1 MKKIS
6 FLIIL
11 LNLNLNLFSQE
22 TKQLLTNSAFDYVQ
36 KKEFDKA
43 INCYSQLIQ
52 NDPKDSY
59 SYFDR
64 GIIKMKIDD
73 YKGAINDFSQA
84 IAINNLEPDYFL
96 FKAKAESKI
105 KLYKNAIKNLNEFIK
120 IEAENSEVYHERG
133 LNNVAL
139 KNYNAGMQDYNKAI
153 LYRANN
159 YQAYSD
165 RGLLKEKLND
175 LKGAISDYTIVIK
188 KDSLNEITFL
198 RRAKLYVKLK
208 KLDAALLDCNKTLK
222 INLNNL
228 GAIAL
233 RKELLK
239 KTLKSGVKKQI
250 KINGKAQGT
259 TYHITYIDNY
269 ERDFQYEIDKLLM
282 DFDYSVSTYN
292 PNSIITKVNNNIG
305 VEVDKYFI
313 NCFNKAKEVWKNTD
327 GAFDPTVLPL
337 TNIWGFGPG
346 KKSTIEKTKID
357 SILKF
362 VGFDLI
368 ELKERKII
376 KKDPRVALDFNAFAQ
391 GYSVDIIAHFLDAK
405 KIKSYSVEIGGEI
418 FAKGVDLKNDFW
430 KIAIEEPIDNKFS
443 LNPTRAIVE
452 LNNKAI
458 STSGNN
464 RRYIIENGIKYAH
477 HLDPR
482 TGYPTKN
489 NLLSASII
497 ANDCISS
504 DANATGVLVMGLEK
518 AKLFLANHS
527 ELQAYLIYSD
537 EQGNNKVYM
546 TSGLNS
552 ILQEVQNKKSN

>member
-1 MKKIS
+1 MKKALFILLSIS
-6 FLIIL
+6 FS
-11 LNLNLNLFSQE
+11 LNLFSQDK
-22 TKQLLTNSAFDYVQ
+22 KQLLTNSAFDYVQ

-64 GIIKMKIDD
+64 GLIKMKIDD
-73 YKGAINDFSQA
+73 YNGAINDFSKA
-84 IAINNLEPDYFL
+84 IAINNLEPDYYL
-96 FKAKAESKI
+96 FKAKAEYKSKS
-105 KLYKNAIKNLNEFIK
+105 YKNAIKNLNLFIK
-120 IEAENSEVYHERG
+120 IESNNSEVYHERG

-139 KNYNAGMQDYNKAI
+139 KNYKSGIRDYNKAI
-153 LYRANN
+153 LFRSNN
-159 YQAYSD
+159 YQAYAD
-165 RGLLKEKLND
+165 RALLKEKLND
-175 LKGAISDYTIVIK
+175 LKGALSDYTIIIK
-188 KDSLNEITFL
+188 NDSLNEIAHL

-208 KLDAALLDCNKTLK
+208 KLDDALADCNKILK
-222 INLNNL
+222 INLINNE
-228 GAIAL
+228 AISL
-233 RKELLK
+233 RNKLIKKNLK
-239 KTLKSGVKKQI
+239 KGDKIQI
-250 KINGKAQGT
+250 KIGGKTQGT

-269 ERDFQYEIDKLLM
+269 TRNFQYEIDKLLL
-282 DFDYSVSTYN
+282 DFDFSVSTYN
-292 PNSIITKVNNNIG
+292 PNSIITKVNNNKD
-305 VEVDKYFI
+305 VEVDNYFI

-357 SILKF
+357 SILQF

-368 ELKERKII
+368 ELKGRKII

-391 GYSVDIIAHFLDAK
+391 GYSVDVIAQFLDSK
-405 KIKSYSVEIGGEI
+405 EIKSYSVEIGGEV
-418 FAKGVDLKNDFW
+418 FAKGIDLKGNFW
-430 KIAIEEPIDNKFS
+430 KIGIEEPIDNKLT
-443 LNPTRAIVE
+443 LNPIRAIIE
-452 LNNKAI
+452 LNNIAI

-464 RRYIIENGIKYAH
+464 RRYTIENGIKYAH

-482 TGYPTKN
+482 TGYPAKN

-546 TSGLNS
+546 TPKLNS